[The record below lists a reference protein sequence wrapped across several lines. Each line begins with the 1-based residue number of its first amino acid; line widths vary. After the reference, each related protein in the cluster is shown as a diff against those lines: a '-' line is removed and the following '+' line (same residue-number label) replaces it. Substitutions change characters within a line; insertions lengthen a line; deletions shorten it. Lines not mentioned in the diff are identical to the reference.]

1 LIGNF
6 PVELFNYDAE
16 SNPVVEMLQQMVVRH
31 NNNENSQTLYDA
43 TCEQQWIQN
52 FLFLV

>member
-31 NNNENSQTLYDA
+31 NSQTLYDA